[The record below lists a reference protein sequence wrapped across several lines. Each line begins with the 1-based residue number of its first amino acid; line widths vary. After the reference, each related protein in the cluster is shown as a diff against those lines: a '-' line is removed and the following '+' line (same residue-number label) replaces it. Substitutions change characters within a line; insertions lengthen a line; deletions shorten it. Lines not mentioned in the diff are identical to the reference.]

1 MISYI
6 NDLYTANENFSFALP
21 YEVSIDSD
29 SDLLQKLRW
38 VRNDLIYDITRRN
51 LKQRWE
57 SAVSKSGAYTCNLLT
72 SNLFYSRTTIVRKE
86 KFEFEGIL
94 IIISILFLF
103 LIGVRSGFFWLLAS
117 PFLANFFC
125 QQK

>member
-1 MISYI
+1 M
-6 NDLYTANENFSFALP
+6 
-21 YEVSIDSD
+21 
-29 SDLLQKLRW
+29 
-38 VRNDLIYDITRRN
+38 IYDNLRRN
-51 LKQRWE
+51 LNKCWAQLE
-57 SAVSKSGAYTCNLLT
+57 AKVMPTSDDLLT

-103 LIGVRSGFFWLLAS
+103 LIGVRSGVFWHLAS

-125 QQK
+125 EHKFEALIVVFRY

>member
-1 MISYI
+1 MVPTP
-6 NDLYTANENFSFALP
+6 D
-21 YEVSIDSD
+21 
-29 SDLLQKLRW
+29 
-38 VRNDLIYDITRRN
+38 
-51 LKQRWE
+51 
-57 SAVSKSGAYTCNLLT
+57 NLLT

-103 LIGVRSGFFWLLAS
+103 LIGVRSGFFWPLAS

-125 QQK
+125 EQKLEALRVVFRY